1 MQMLPFSF
9 LLLLPPTRVFISAPS
24 LPVRAKQ
31 IMIREVKAIYKSSGR
46 GFILRVRLLD
56 QRIVVDDKGCTIE
69 GNRFSGGFDNGGFSR
84 VREREVV
91 DEEEEE
97 EGREDL
103 GWLAR
108 YVTPDFRIREEEEE
122 EETRRSIE
130 TNRKLGN
137 TLRIFFRA
145 FSFFPLSLF
154 FALLAFN

>member
-1 MQMLPFSF
+1 M
-9 LLLLPPTRVFISAPS
+9 S
-24 LPVRAKQ
+24 L
-31 IMIREVKAIYKSSGR
+31 
-46 GFILRVRLLD
+46 
-56 QRIVVDDKGCTIE
+56 DDKGCDDKGYTIE

-91 DEEEEE
+91 DEEEE